1 MFLISNIVP
10 FPISIL
16 KCHFKSPNSISITQ
30 VRKQSHTCLK
40 DMLQSFQRLN
50 ILVPASEDITST
62 FERFLLLA
70 GGSNSQDQTE
80 GERSK
85 GAIEVLYMLG
95 ALKECLPLMAPKPTN
110 IILKYCKTLLGLHQP
125 VVIRGVLE
133 ILQAICV
140 RETNGIDPVVLLD
153 LLCSIGLSVPVEEKS
168 GDELAAVA
176 RLLCLGMKKVYNLN
190 KEMVVMK
197 LPLVFNSLRGMH
209 KLDYFLLG
217 FQTVI
222 KKENIL
228 HCTQITLSLFNGSNY
243 CFSMGVSVILLEL

>member
-1 MFLISNIVP
+1 M
-10 FPISIL
+10 
-16 KCHFKSPNSISITQ
+16 Q

-50 ILVPASEDITST
+50 ILVPASEEITST

-85 GAIEVLYMLG
+85 GAMEVLYMLG
-95 ALKECLPLMAPKPTN
+95 ALKECLPLMAPKSTN

-125 VVIRGVLE
+125 VVTRGVLE

-153 LLCSIGLSVPVEEKS
+153 LLCSIGLSVLVEEKS

-190 KEMVVMK
+190 KEMAVMK

-222 KKENIL
+222 KRKYPAL
-228 HCTQITLSLFNGSNY
+228 YTNY
-243 CFSMGVSVILLEL
+243 SVLV